1 MTEIEKE
8 AAKRYGPGAHRQIF
22 IQGAEFA
29 LSQEQDLLKLARENN
44 YMLRQIVCFM
54 NQQIKNEDSK
64 SFGINVLANI
74 LSNKIT
80 GE

>member
-1 MTEIEKE
+1 MTPEEEKT
-8 AAKRYGPGAHRQIF
+8 
-22 IQGAEFA
+22 
-29 LSQEQDLLKLARENN
+29 LLKLARENN
-44 YMLRQIVCFM
+44 YMLRQIVCFI

>member
-1 MTEIEKE
+1 MTPEEEK
-8 AAKRYGPGAHRQIF
+8 A
-22 IQGAEFA
+22 
-29 LSQEQDLLKLARENN
+29 LLKLARENN
-44 YMLRQIVCFM
+44 YMLRQIVCFI

-64 SFGINVLANI
+64 NFGINVLANI